1 MSTDENK
8 GRVDARWTEGI
19 LAREISTTTKE
30 LVEDALAYCEG
41 NQTRASALLGCST
54 VYLWKLLKRA
64 GIDLQEIKAK
74 SLAGDWVYRTV
85 PDGAPWVGVEW

>member
-1 MSTDENK
+1 MSTESGK
-8 GRVDARWTEGI
+8 GRVDARWTDGI

-41 NQTRASALLGCST
+41 NQTRASELLGCST

-64 GIDLQEIKAK
+64 GINLAEIKAQ
-74 SLAGDWVYRTV
+74 SLAGEWIYRTA
-85 PDGAPWVGVEW
+85 PDGAPWVSLEW